1 MGESVMLDSL
11 LGWEISA
18 QHIIIVLEL
27 ILAVYSVALA
37 LNTERKTLRTVHLV
51 STALWIVLALSNI
64 FI

>member
-1 MGESVMLDSL
+1 MLDSL

-18 QHIIIVLEL
+18 HHIVIVLEF

-37 LNTERKTLRTVHLV
+37 LNTERKTLKTVHLV